1 MKTLAL
7 FILSMV
13 VSNPSLLS
21 QNKNIYVDPVVNSVG
36 IGPLTGNKNLAFG
49 VKNIIVEAAQ
59 DKGYSLNSNRDN
71 SSVLQIEVV
80 YFDILNTNSSVSIFH
95 KDENTVV
102 VRLKG
107 KLLVNNRVVKEYL
120 STEKSSEISVSTMI
134 ISEDGGFNQ
143 QSARNAIKKACI
155 QLTDKLL

>member
-1 MKTLAL
+1 
-7 FILSMV
+7 MV
-13 VSNPSLLS
+13 TNPSLLA

-36 IGPLTGNKNLAFG
+36 VGPLTGNKNLAFG

-95 KDENTVV
+95 KDENTVI

>member
-13 VSNPSLLS
+13 VSNPSLLA

-36 IGPLTGNKNLAFG
+36 VGPLTGNKNLAFG

>member
-1 MKTLAL
+1 MKYLA
-7 FILSMV
+7 ILILGLV
-13 VSNPSLLS
+13 VSNPSLIA
-21 QNKNIYVDPVVNSVG
+21 QNKNIYIDPVVNSVG

-59 DKGYSLNSNRDN
+59 DKGYSLNVNRDS
-71 SSVLQIEVV
+71 SSVLQIEIV
-80 YFDILNTNSSVSIFH
+80 YFDILNTNSSISIFH
-95 KDENTVV
+95 KDANTVI

-107 KLLVNNRVVKEYL
+107 KLIVGGKVVKEYL
-120 STEKSSEISVSTMI
+120 AAEKSSEISVSTMI

>member
-1 MKTLAL
+1 
-7 FILSMV
+7 MV
-13 VSNPSLLS
+13 TNPSLLA

-36 IGPLTGNKNLAFG
+36 VGPLTGNKNLAFG

>member
-107 KLLVNNRVVKEYL
+107 KLLVNNRVVKEY
-120 STEKSSEISVSTMI
+120 
-134 ISEDGGFNQ
+134 
-143 QSARNAIKKACI
+143 
-155 QLTDKLL
+155 